1 MLDLKYNF
9 NLGSDNGNLV
19 SVANNRV
26 TDRSQ
31 TFSFDQLNR
40 VATAQTTATYS
51 SDAAHCWGQAF
62 GFDSSGEWGN
72 LLTIAGVS
80 SAYTGCTQGSLSVAV
95 NTNNQ
100 IVGDTYDAAGNL
112 WVIPGTGGATYVYN
126 AENQMTST
134 SNSSMSYLYDGD
146 GNRVEKSGTKIYWY
160 GGSEVLDETDTT
172 GSVTNTNFTEYV
184 FFGGDR
190 IARRDSSGDVFYYLA
205 DQVDSSRV
213 IAEVASGQTTASMC
227 YDGDFEPYGGE
238 HAYTN
243 TCSQNYKFTG
253 KERDNESGLDMFGAR
268 YYGSSL
274 GRFMTPDWA
283 AKPVNVPSAHFGNP
297 QSLNLYSYVQNNP
310 TTTGDPDGHDTEAE
324 KQAKIAAAAAAQ
336 KGSDAYDIKKTNISN
351 MQVFK
356 NGSDKCNE
364 FVSDT
369 VKSADGTRPVV
380 DGTGKVPT
388 ASQFADPNVKI
399 TGLSAPDPMSNAKPG
414 DVVAQDHGP
423 NPNTG
428 NEEGHVGIIVALPHD
443 GQPGQTASANANQG
457 GQVTVNDWGFRS
469 PTANPNNGERNGASS
484 PAPVV
489 RHPLGDPQ

>member
-1 MLDLKYNF
+1 VIYMY
-9 NLGSDNGNLV
+9 
-19 SVANNRV
+19 
-26 TDRSQ
+26 
-31 TFSFDQLNR
+31 
-40 VATAQTTATYS
+40 
-51 SDAAHCWGQAF
+51 
-62 GFDSSGEWGN
+62 DSPVQCAP
-72 LLTIAGVS
+72 L
-80 SAYTGCTQGSLSVAV
+80 
-95 NTNNQ
+95 
-100 IVGDTYDAAGNL
+100 
-112 WVIPGTGGATYVYN
+112 
-126 AENQMTST
+126 
-134 SNSSMSYLYDGD
+134 
-146 GNRVEKSGTKIYWY
+146 
-160 GGSEVLDETDTT
+160 
-172 GSVTNTNFTEYV
+172 
-184 FFGGDR
+184 
-190 IARRDSSGDVFYYLA
+190 
-205 DQVDSSRV
+205 
-213 IAEVASGQTTASMC
+213 
-227 YDGDFEPYGGE
+227 
-238 HAYTN
+238 
-243 TCSQNYKFTG
+243 NYKFTG
-253 KERDNESGLDMFGAR
+253 KERDSESGLDMFGAR

-283 AKPVNVPSAHFGNP
+283 AKPVSVPYAHFGNP
-297 QSLNLYSYVQNNP
+297 QSLNLYSYVENNP
-310 TTTGDPDGHDTEAE
+310 TTVGDPDGHDTEAE